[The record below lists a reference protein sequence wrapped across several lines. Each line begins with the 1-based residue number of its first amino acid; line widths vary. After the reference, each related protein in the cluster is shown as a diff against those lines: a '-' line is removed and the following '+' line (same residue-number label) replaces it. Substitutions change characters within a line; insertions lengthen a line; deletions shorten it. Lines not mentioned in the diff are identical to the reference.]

1 MRAILDTNVL
11 IDFFHGIPRVGS
23 LLQELEKKEF
33 YVSVLTVMEII
44 RGAHK
49 TDTPKQF
56 IDELKSFVEKF
67 AVRVVA
73 VDEEIGVKCGE
84 LLASMERKGVKLDA
98 VDGLLAATAIKEG
111 LVLISEDKVFRK
123 IPGLDVYN
131 QTS

>member
-1 MRAILDTNVL
+1 MRVLLDTNVL
-11 IDFFHGIPRVGS
+11 INFFHGVPRVGS
-23 LLQELEKKEF
+23 LLQGLEKREF

-67 AVRVVA
+67 TVRVVA
-73 VDEEIGVKCGE
+73 VDEEIGVRCGE
-84 LLASMERKGVKLDA
+84 LLASMEKRGIRLDA

-111 LVLISEDKVFRK
+111 LALISEDKVFK
-123 IPGLDVYN
+123 KVPGLDVYD
-131 QTS
+131 QAS